1 LTTAALIVADVTGRS
16 GNVYYELGIAHT
28 LGKPVIIKT
37 ESMRDVLFNLLPRRC
52 LVRKYK
58 PDKMKK
64 FEDELE
70 ETIKFVL
77 ANDSSE
83 SL

>member
-1 LTTAALIVADVTGRS
+1 MAQIDGRS
-16 GNVYYELGIAHT
+16 GNVDYELGIAHT
-28 LGKPVIIKT
+28 LGKPVIIIT
-37 ESMRDVLFNLLPRRC
+37 ESMSDVLFDLLPRRC
-52 LVRKYK
+52 LVRNYK

-70 ETIKFVL
+70 ETIKFIL
-77 ANDSSE
+77 TNDSSE